1 VRKVNV
7 IGIGAGDPEHLTLQ
21 AIRAMNE
28 VDVFFHVDKGSE
40 KGQLAQLRLDLCAE
54 HVSGDYRWVEVMDP
68 ERDRVGPGYTA
79 AVGDWHE
86 ARAELFES
94 LLLDE
99 LTDEQTGGLLVWGD
113 PALYD
118 STLRVLDR
126 VAARGTVAFEHRVVP
141 GITSPQTLA
150 AQHKI
155 PWNRIGGAV
164 QVTTGRRLKG
174 GFPTEA
180 DDVLVMLDAHCSFA
194 DLAPETEIYWGAYLG
209 TPDEILLSGTVGGI
223 GPEIERVRAE
233 AREAKGWIMDTYLLR
248 RP

>member
-40 KGQLAQLRLDLCAE
+40 KGQLGQLRLDLCAQ
-54 HVSGDYRWVEVMDP
+54 HVSGEYRWVEVMDP
-68 ERDRVGPGYTA
+68 ERDRTGPGYTA

-94 LLLDE
+94 LIRDE
-99 LTDEQTGGLLVWGD
+99 LTEDQTGGLLVWGD

-223 GPEIERVRAE
+223 GPEIERVRAQ